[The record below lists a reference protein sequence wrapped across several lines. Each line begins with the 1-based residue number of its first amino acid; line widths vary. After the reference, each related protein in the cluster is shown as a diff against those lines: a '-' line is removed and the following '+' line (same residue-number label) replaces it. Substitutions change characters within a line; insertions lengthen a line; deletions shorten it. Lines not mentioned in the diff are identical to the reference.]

1 MSVYMTGVGHWL
13 RSWGSWLIG
22 VAVLSADVLETT
34 RATAGLYACRNE
46 AGTLIYTDSP
56 AQLKGCQPV
65 GGGGSSRLGVV
76 GGTAPSSPG
85 TPAPPVPAPP
95 STIPPT
101 PSSSDPVVSSPAI
114 APAGGPPSTDE
125 SPCAPA
131 VNPLNPLSAP
141 PCPTGETGPAT
152 PSAGPTDPSSLSSF
166 PAQP

>member
-1 MSVYMTGVGHWL
+1 MSVYMTGVGHRL
-13 RSWGSWLIG
+13 RSWGPWLIG

-76 GGTAPSSPG
+76 GGTSSSSV
-85 TPAPPVPAPP
+85 TPTVPVPAPP
-95 STIPPT
+95 AQVPPV
-101 PSSSDPVVSSPAI
+101 PGSPDPTN
-114 APAGGPPSTDE
+114 GPPAMPPSDGHTPTTGAQTGTSSGSAEE

-141 PCPTGETGPAT
+141 PCIAT
-152 PSAGPTDPSSLSSF
+152 PPPPSS
-166 PAQP
+166 PTP